1 MNSPD
6 TPLKKCD
13 VKYLLLCTVHIH
25 LSIVDLAMKFFMIAL
40 FCFVLVAAMAIPLGN
55 EANDE
60 HDHVMVRIN
69 STQDKKCI
77 FF

>member
-1 MNSPD
+1 
-6 TPLKKCD
+6 
-13 VKYLLLCTVHIH
+13 
-25 LSIVDLAMKFFMIAL
+25 MKFFIVAL

-69 STQDKKCI
+69 STHDKKK
-77 FF
+77 